1 VPPTPQRLVAWWCW
15 AVSGF
20 LILVGI
26 AGLFT
31 EKIGPL
37 PTNRVHAIGL
47 NLGVGLVGFAFV
59 RFSAERTFVLRVGIG
74 MIVLAQL
81 GFLPATQSFLYTK
94 LNMNTA
100 ESLFELVGGV
110 VSLVL
115 WARSK

>member
-37 PTNRVHAIGL
+37 PTNHIHALGL
-47 NLGVGLVGFAFV
+47 NLGVGLLGFGFA
-59 RFSAERTFVLRVGIG
+59 RFSEERLFVLLVGIG
-74 MIVLAQL
+74 MIVLACL
-81 GFLPATQSFLYTK
+81 GFLPATQTFLYTK

-100 ESLFELVGGV
+100 ESVFELAGGV